1 MLQAHFHHHY
11 DDQSRTQQHYEWIFR
26 PDVKVKI
33 LTLHIKRQDFQV
45 VTKDNQIDS
54 NFTPLPSKGWLGPF
68 VSLKNRDFRWFLF
81 SLSGFFNGMQMGV
94 VAQGWLVYT
103 MTNSATALGIVSA
116 GWGVTLV
123 LFSLVGGVV
132 ADRMPKR
139 TLMIITQGA
148 VCLLSLIMAILV
160 TTELI
165 RLWHLVLGSVLSGII
180 LAFSLPARQAFINE
194 VTGHEH
200 LLNAVALNSM
210 VMNTCRILSP
220 AIAGVLLKIIGIT
233 GVYWIVVI
241 SYAMGVIILTRIR
254 PRATPDD
261 RPKMSGLEE
270 LLLGLRY
277 VRSHTI
283 IFVLM
288 LIAFVPIIVA
298 LPYQM
303 LMPVFA
309 RDVFAAGETGLGFLM
324 SAAGGGALF
333 GSIFISTLGN
343 FKHKG
348 MLLVIGGI
356 IFGTFLVFF
365 SQAGSLKIA
374 CLFLLFSSGGG
385 SILYTLT
392 NTLIMSNT
400 PEDLVG
406 RVMSL
411 YMITWGLMPLGV
423 LPAGALAEVFGAPAV
438 VTGGGLILLVF
449 MLGVILGQPKI
460 RKLQ

>member
-1 MLQAHFHHHY
+1 
-11 DDQSRTQQHYEWIFR
+11 
-26 PDVKVKI
+26 
-33 LTLHIKRQDFQV
+33 LTLNENRIYFQ
-45 VTKDNQIDS
+45 TQPENNRIDS
-54 NFTPLPSKGWLGPF
+54 DFTPLPAKTWLGPF

-81 SLSGFFNGMQMGV
+81 SLLGFFNGMQMGM

-103 MTNSATALGIVSA
+103 MTNSAMALGIVSA
-116 GWGVTLV
+116 GWGITLV
-123 LFSLVGGVV
+123 LFSLFGGVV

-148 VCLLSLIMAILV
+148 VCLLSLIMALLV

-194 VTGHEH
+194 VIGHEH
-200 LLNAVALNSM
+200 LLNAVALNSV

-220 AIAGVLLKIIGIT
+220 AVAGILLKLIGIP

-241 SYAMGVIILTRIR
+241 SYVMGVIILTQIR
-254 PRATPDD
+254 PRPTPDD
-261 RPKMSGLEE
+261 RPEMSGLEE

-283 IFVLM
+283 LFILM
-288 LIAFVPIIVA
+288 LIAFIPIIVA
-298 LPYQM
+298 MPYQM

-309 RDVFAAGETGLGFLM
+309 RDVFNAGETGLGFLM
-324 SAAGGGALF
+324 SAAGGGALI
-333 GSIFISTLGN
+333 GSVFISTLGN

-348 MLLVIGGI
+348 LLLLIGGMT
-356 IFGTFLVFF
+356 FGTFLVFF
-365 SQAGSLKIA
+365 SQAGSIKMA
-374 CLFLLFSSGGG
+374 CFFLFFSSGGG

-400 PEDLVG
+400 PEELVG

-423 LPAGALAEVFGAPAV
+423 LPAGALTEVFGAPAV
-438 VTGGGLILLVF
+438 VTGGGIILLIF
-449 MLGVILGQPKI
+449 MLGVTLGQPKL
-460 RKLQ
+460 RKLE